1 MATTTFSGPIKA
13 GTISNTT
20 GTTLGDDV
28 RNTGQVVMTQSIM
41 IDAAVAA
48 GTTTYNVGVIPK
60 NSQLLTTTIRVAIA
74 SDQGTSATV
83 SVGKTGT
90 AQYFIANT
98 NIKAQGE
105 TSSIADAALDEAD
118 RFGSDTQITATL
130 IAVGTTATTGQVTVT
145 FTYVQEEEYN
155 MAQTTFSGPI
165 RAGTISNTTGTTLG
179 DNVANVGQVVM
190 SQSIMIDAAVAAG
203 TTTYNVGV
211 IPKNSQ
217 LLTTTIRVAIA
228 SDQGTTATV
237 SVGKT
242 GSAAYFIGNTDV
254 KTLGETSSIADAAL
268 DEADRFGS
276 DTQITATLIAVG
288 TTATTGQVTVT
299 FTYVQANNLQDATA
313 V

>member
-28 RNTGQVVMTQSIM
+28 RNT
-41 IDAAVAA
+41 
-48 GTTTYNVGVIPK
+48 
-60 NSQLLTTTIRVAIA
+60 
-74 SDQGTSATV
+74 
-83 SVGKTGT
+83 
-90 AQYFIANT
+90 
-98 NIKAQGE
+98 
-105 TSSIADAALDEAD
+105 
-118 RFGSDTQITATL
+118 
-130 IAVGTTATTGQVTVT
+130 
-145 FTYVQEEEYN
+145 
-155 MAQTTFSGPI
+155 
-165 RAGTISNTTGTTLG
+165 
-179 DNVANVGQVVM
+179 GQVVM

-242 GSAAYFIGNTDV
+242 GTPTYFIGNTDV
-254 KTLGETSSIADAAL
+254 KILGEVSSILDAAL

-288 TTATTGQVTVT
+288 TTATTGQVSVT

>member
-1 MATTTFSGPIKA
+1 MANTTFSGPIRA
-13 GTISNTT
+13 GDILDTT
-20 GTTLGDDV
+20 GTTLGTNV
-28 RNTGQVVMTQSIM
+28 SNIGFVVMSQSIM

-130 IAVGTTATTGQVTVT
+130 IAA
-145 FTYVQEEEYN
+145 
-155 MAQTTFSGPI
+155 
-165 RAGTISNTTGTTLG
+165 
-179 DNVANVGQVVM
+179 
-190 SQSIMIDAAVAAG
+190 
-203 TTTYNVGV
+203 
-211 IPKNSQ
+211 
-217 LLTTTIRVAIA
+217 
-228 SDQGTTATV
+228 GTTATV
-237 SVGKT
+237 
-242 GSAAYFIGNTDV
+242 
-254 KTLGETSSIADAAL
+254 
-268 DEADRFGS
+268 
-276 DTQITATLIAVG
+276 
-288 TTATTGQVTVT
+288 GQVTVT
-299 FTYVQANNLQDATA
+299 FTYVQANNLSDATA